1 MNVQLV
7 TVLGRYDIEKELLG
21 IYSRWSDYDYE
32 IEYTGRWKIVK
43 ENDTSTLYLECFKW
57 IDKNITSKA
66 KITECKGWLIFK
78 DCYEREI
85 EINAGTKL
93 SIKNLGWISEQ
104 YLEVIKT
111 EEFINQCGEQ
121 E

>member
-1 MNVQLV
+1 MNVQLL
-7 TVLGRYDIEKELLG
+7 TVLGKCGIESNYLFVG
-21 IYSRWSDYDYE
+21 NRWSGYDYE

-57 IDKNITSKA
+57 IDKKITTKV
-66 KITECKGWLIFK
+66 KTTECKGWWIFK
-78 DCYEREI
+78 KCCEREI
-85 EINAGTKL
+85 EVDAGTKL
-93 SIKNLGWISEQ
+93 SVKNLGWISER
-104 YLEVIKT
+104 YLDVKTT